1 MHARTKNVRDSDAW
15 KPSAPLA
22 EAREKLHRRAHTG
35 GMEFDKYLCLY
46 VTLYD
51 NFEVQGS
58 RGF

>member
-22 EAREKLHRRAHTG
+22 EARENYIDGHTG

-58 RGF
+58 RGS